1 MGKYCF
7 FVSEIIENNF
17 EDINDAIEQIEKN
30 PIEFFNK
37 IVVYIKSYMD
47 NNPSIKYSV
56 KIITF
61 IVSIY
66 ITVLITNSLSNTN
79 DEKPTANQIINS
91 YTTNNFY
98 TEELSYKINC
108 KSISLKNHPR
118 DNSKSVSN
126 VFKNDKVKILKD
138 SLKWAFVIKENSV
151 ETGWIR
157 KEFLDYKK
165 WEKKIYD

>member
-1 MGKYCF
+1 
-7 FVSEIIENNF
+7 
-17 EDINDAIEQIEKN
+17 
-30 PIEFFNK
+30 
-37 IVVYIKSYMD
+37 MD

-126 VFKNDKVKILKD
+126 VFKNAKVKILKD